1 MSHLDFSGKSNF
13 GAVGAERFAGVLDSE
28 QSWFTSMSD
37 TITIELQEQEFW
49 EVSCSA
55 GCTPLFRSFRLL
67 KSKDFSSGNKT
78 QNKLVLMM
86 RG

>member
-49 EVSCSA
+49 EVSCS
-55 GCTPLFRSFRLL
+55 GHPDFHCKRVTYSGSRL
-67 KSKDFSSGNKT
+67 N
-78 QNKLVLMM
+78 LVLLVVYPSCVLLY
-86 RG
+86 